1 MPRLAGQIDVAKKS
15 AILDAAIAVMSERG
29 LAAPL
34 DEVARRAGVS
44 KQTIYNHYGSKAGL
58 VRALVERRV
67 REITASLV
75 EPDAAAFPEKALA
88 DYARALLGVLLSP
101 RGIGL
106 IRVAIAGAAES
117 PDLAR
122 AVYEHGP
129 RASRVLLAQFLALES
144 ANGRLAIDN
153 PMQAAEMFG
162 GMVVGSLQ
170 TGMMLGARPA
180 LTEAETDAIA
190 VEAARRFMRAYAPQP
205 PAEMST
211 KGAQ

>member
-1 MPRLAGQIDVAKKS
+1 VPRLAGQIDVAKKS

-129 RASRVLLAQFLALES
+129 RASRVRQAALGYPS
-144 ANGRLAIDN
+144 GAAV
-153 PMQAAEMFG
+153 MQAHTNTNSAEI
-162 GMVVGSLQ
+162 SS
-170 TGMMLGARPA
+170 GAGEIGR
-180 LTEAETDAIA
+180 E
-190 VEAARRFMRAYAPQP
+190 
-205 PAEMST
+205 
-211 KGAQ
+211 